1 MSQFFTLSVCR
12 TVSHSVRQ
20 SVFLSVCLSV
30 CLHVGLFVCTCLSV
44 CVCLPMQCST
54 ESISNLISN
63 MVYKL
68 YYFVCP
74 LGSLWNETK
83 YNLLDKF
90 YAFQN
95 NIPFTKQWEWLT
107 FSRFFF
113 ESTCVLARSWV
124 SDVILAWEGK
134 NKCILLSRPKI
145 NYTLFQFGTD
155 VFKTIPIQ
163 KKHTLSV

>member
-20 SVFLSVCLSV
+20 SVCLSV
-30 CLHVGLFVCTCLSV
+30 CLYVGLSEC
-44 CVCLPMQCST
+44 QCNVVQKGYRTWSLTWST
-54 ESISNLISN
+54 SFTISSA
-63 MVYKL
+63 
-68 YYFVCP
+68 
-74 LGSLWNETK
+74 LWVACETK
-83 YNLLDKF
+83 RNIIC

-95 NIPFTKQWEWLT
+95 NIPLTKQWEWLT

-134 NKCILLSRPKI
+134 NKCTLLSRPKI